1 MAKRIVLSTKKAMV
15 VGGGSRP
22 QLFLQKNHKF
32 SNLPEDVVKLYI
44 RKARE
49 PFRTR
54 TVEAI

>member
-1 MAKRIVLSTKKAMV
+1 MV